1 MLPLLARLLSSRL
14 SASLPGKRL
23 REGAPGSLLPLT
35 LGLVVGLSCTPA
47 ALAQSDVVPALAE
60 TESAGEETLLGR
72 VIQAGAKVVSK
83 GGNPAATPEIVEAEA
98 KGNSTAAARKQAQ
111 ASIPLDKLTES
122 QRERVQ
128 QVLEHVSFYRRLPK
142 VSFPVEPEIYTYFVS
157 HPDVAVSIWRA
168 MQISKV
174 QMFQTGKFEYEADAG
189 DGSVGAIEIIHTS
202 PELRVALCDGTF
214 TSPLFKNPIEAHSL
228 LVLQTAFI
236 TEPSGEQVVTHR
248 ADLFISFPSQT
259 LDAAA
264 RVFSPLT
271 VNLTDKT
278 FTEVSAFVR
287 MMSLAMSRRP
297 DWVEQISQKMDGVA
311 DIRKKQLVDLSL
323 SAHNES
329 VRKAGTIVYE
339 FDTYPAA
346 PAAGTSPAPA
356 KSTSAEP
363 PRRLPKRGPASGAT
377 PAPPAAAPGG
387 DRQSP

>member
-1 MLPLLARLLSSRL
+1 MLPNFARRLSRALLLRSPRLQSGSQRLLLGVAL
-14 SASLPGKRL
+14 SFLAS
-23 REGAPGSLLPLT
+23 
-35 LGLVVGLSCTPA
+35 TPVA
-47 ALAQSDVVPALAE
+47 AQSDVVQAHE
-60 TESAGEETLLGR
+60 ESEAVAEETLLGK

-83 GGNPAATPEIVEAEA
+83 GAPAAGTPEIVEAEA
-98 KGNSTAAARKQAQ
+98 KGNSTAASRKQAL
-111 ASIPLDKLTES
+111 ASIPLDKLTDT

-128 QVLEHVSFYRRLPK
+128 QVLDNVSFYRRLPK
-142 VSFPVEPEIYTYFVS
+142 VSFPVEPEIYSYFVS

-214 TSPLFKNPIEAHSL
+214 TSPLFKSPIEAHSL

-264 RVFSPLT
+264 KVFSPLT

-311 DIRKKQLVDLSL
+311 DLRKKQLVDLSL
-323 SAHNES
+323 AAHNQA
-329 VRKAGTIVYE
+329 VRKAGTLVYE
-339 FDTYPAA
+339 FDTYPPAQASGTA
-346 PAAGTSPAPA
+346 PSSATPTGTPAPGT
-356 KSTSAEP
+356 KPTTPSEP
-363 PRRLPKRGPASGAT
+363 PRRLPKRGPAQGTA
-377 PAPPAAAPGG
+377 G
-387 DRQSP
+387 DR

>member
-1 MLPLLARLLSSRL
+1 MLPNFARRLSRALLLRSPRLQSGSQRLLLGVAL
-14 SASLPGKRL
+14 SFLAS
-23 REGAPGSLLPLT
+23 
-35 LGLVVGLSCTPA
+35 TPVA
-47 ALAQSDVVPALAE
+47 AQSDVVQAHE
-60 TESAGEETLLGR
+60 ESEAVAEETLLGK

-83 GGNPAATPEIVEAEA
+83 GAPAAGTPEIVEAEA
-98 KGNSTAAARKQAQ
+98 KGNSTAASRKQAL
-111 ASIPLDKLTES
+111 ASIPLDKLTDT

-128 QVLEHVSFYRRLPK
+128 QVLDNVSFYRRLPK
-142 VSFPVEPEIYTYFVS
+142 VRFPVEPEIYSYFVS

-214 TSPLFKNPIEAHSL
+214 TSPLFKSPIEAHSL

-264 RVFSPLT
+264 KVFSPLT

-311 DIRKKQLVDLSL
+311 DLRKKQLVDLSL
-323 SAHNES
+323 AAHHPAI
-329 VRKAGTIVYE
+329 RKAGTLVYE
-339 FDTYPAA
+339 FDTYPPAQASGTA
-346 PAAGTSPAPA
+346 PSSATPTGTPAPGTKPNA
-356 KSTSAEP
+356 PSEP
-363 PRRLPKRGPASGAT
+363 PRRLPKRGPAQGTA
-377 PAPPAAAPGG
+377 G
-387 DRQSP
+387 DR